1 MDPAM
6 KAQAATFASSGGSTL
21 GSGGLFFPQQGT
33 NRRRGP
39 GYGGGGGAGGSGAGG
54 ASAQG
59 GYGSGGKTGCE
70 CQLLYRVLRLLTEIV
85 MHISDTRKPPDWGRV
100 ADPEDIFGSLEV
112 GENGIIVGTG
122 NYQESGTYRILT
134 REGW

>member
-1 MDPAM
+1 VLRDHAHEDPSI
-6 KAQAATFASSGGSTL
+6 KAQAAAFVSSSGSML
-21 GSGGLFFPQQGT
+21 GSGGAFFSQPKKG
-33 NRRRGP
+33 NKAS
-39 GYGGGGGAGGSGAGG
+39 YGGGGGAGGSGAGG

-59 GYGSGGKTGCE
+59 GYGSGGQTGF
-70 CQLLYRVLRLLTEIV
+70 
-85 MHISDTRKPPDWGRV
+85 MHISDLRNPPDYGRI

-112 GENGIIVGTG
+112 DSGGKFVDGHG